1 VTSTTDGKEGYYWK
15 GGKQVKGERVDYR
28 RFNVLVG
35 GQNITVLEL
44 EEVLGCGANATVRNG
59 RDPRSCQRYA
69 VKVYEKYKLVEVK
82 KKKRVMQEIEILSKL
97 DHCGIIKLVH
107 CFEDK
112 RQIHLLFEFI
122 EGAQT
127 LQEFIRANA
136 YSVPEK

>member
-1 VTSTTDGKEGYYWK
+1 
-15 GGKQVKGERVDYR
+15 
-28 RFNVLVG
+28 
-35 GQNITVLEL
+35 
-44 EEVLGCGANATVRNG
+44 
-59 RDPRSCQRYA
+59 
-69 VKVYEKYKLVEVK
+69 
-82 KKKRVMQEIEILSKL
+82 MQEIEILSKL